1 MLTIVL
7 LAVLVLLAMINLVL
21 LMRSNSSGDA
31 GVQSSL
37 SKLETELQR
46 IDPLVRDEFSR
57 SRTES
62 QQSFKDNREELTNS
76 FSTLGRT
83 LSATVSEL
91 STAQKNQFDTFS
103 NQLTEFAKAT
113 ASTQSE
119 RYDELGKRLDAIKQ
133 DTENKL
139 KEIRDTV
146 ESKLRHIQEDNSVKL
161 EEMRKTVDE
170 KLHETVEKRFNES
183 FKVISERLEQVH
195 KGLGEMQTLATGV
208 GDLKRVLTNVKSRG
222 TYGEVQL
229 GTILEQIFSPE
240 QYSTNAVV
248 KPGSLERVEFVINLP
263 GTSGDDTPVLLPIDS
278 KFPVEDYIRLVDAYE
293 QPADP
298 QEIEQ
303 LSKQFENAVKKNAK
317 DIRDKYINVP
327 VTTDFAIM
335 FVPTEGLYAEILRRQ
350 GLFEQLQREHKVT
363 VVGPTNLVAYLSSL
377 QMGFKTLA
385 IEKRSSEVWEL
396 LGAVKTQFG
405 KFGDILDRTKKKL
418 EEATNV
424 IDSAGTRS
432 RAIERKLR
440 QVQELPATEASK
452 MLPDNDHTD
461 FGLDTNDTDT

>member
-1 MLTIVL
+1 
-7 LAVLVLLAMINLVL
+7 
-21 LMRSNSSGDA
+21 
-31 GVQSSL
+31 
-37 SKLETELQR
+37 
-46 IDPLVRDEFSR
+46 
-57 SRTES
+57 
-62 QQSFKDNREELTNS
+62 
-76 FSTLGRT
+76 
-83 LSATVSEL
+83 
-91 STAQKNQFDTFS
+91 
-103 NQLTEFAKAT
+103 
-113 ASTQSE
+113 
-119 RYDELGKRLDAIKQ
+119 
-133 DTENKL
+133 
-139 KEIRDTV
+139 
-146 ESKLRHIQEDNSVKL
+146 
-161 EEMRKTVDE
+161 
-170 KLHETVEKRFNES
+170 
-183 FKVISERLEQVH
+183 
-195 KGLGEMQTLATGV
+195 MQTLATGV
-208 GDLKRVLTNVKSRG
+208 GDLKRVLTNVKTRG

-405 KFGDILDRTKKKL
+405 KFGDILDKTKKKL
-418 EEATNV
+418 QEATNV

-432 RAIERKLR
+432 RVIERKLR
-440 QVQELPATEASK
+440 LVQELPATEASK
-452 MLPDNDHTD
+452 LLPDNDNTD
-461 FGLDTNDTDT
+461 LGLDADDTDA